1 MSKMVKCK
9 FCGKSIDKES
19 AFKEEYLT
27 DSLSIRYRYFCSE
40 ECFNEKQN
48 EVKRKEWEKEIKK
61 ENRERIR
68 VICGL
73 EEKEKNIYFQST
85 YKSIT
90 DNFSQEDIY
99 EFINKYEKDMLDIL
113 NNIDFKTVNSRIK
126 YCLSMLENQLQHY
139 IAENQLD
146 KQEPKE
152 KTEEVK
158 EVEPNFV
165 EEDFD
170 IVVNVK
176 KKEKRTLEQILNG
189 EINNE

>member
-1 MSKMVKCK
+1 MANSKTVTCRFCK
-9 FCGKSIDKES
+9 SKIPKDT
-19 AFKEEYLT
+19 AYVEEYLT
-27 DSLSIRYRYFCSE
+27 NSGVLRNNYYCSE
-40 ECFNEKQN
+40 KCYNEKQN
-48 EVKRKEWEKEIKK
+48 EIKRKEREKEIKK
-61 ENRERIR
+61 ENREKIR
-68 VICGL
+68 SICNLG
-73 EEKEKNIYFQST
+73 EKEKNIYFQST

-146 KQEPKE
+146 KQESKE

-158 EVEPNFV
+158 EVEPSFV
-165 EEDFD
+165 DEDFD

-176 KKEKRTLEQILNG
+176 KKERRDIDDILG
-189 EINNE
+189 L

>member
-1 MSKMVKCK
+1 MTKVKCK
-9 FCGKSIDKES
+9 YCKKSIDKES
-19 AFKEEYLT
+19 AFIEEYLT
-27 DSLSIRYRYFCSE
+27 DSGVLRNRYFCSE
-40 ECFNEKQN
+40 ECLKGKNE
-48 EVKRKEWEKEIKK
+48 EEERKLWLKEIKK

-68 VICGL
+68 AICGL
-73 EEKEKNIYFQST
+73 GEKEKNIYFQGT

-90 DNFSQEDIY
+90 DNFSEKDIY

-139 IAENQLD
+139 VAENQLD

-158 EVEPNFV
+158 EVEPSFV
-165 EEDFD
+165 DDDFD

-176 KKEKRTLEQILNG
+176 KKKHRDIDDILG
-189 EINNE
+189 L

>member
-1 MSKMVKCK
+1 MAKVKCK

-19 AFKEEYLT
+19 SFKEEYLT
-27 DSLSIRYRYFCSE
+27 DSLSIRYRYFCNE
-40 ECFNEKQN
+40 DCFNKKNEEIVRKQWLKQ
-48 EVKRKEWEKEIKK
+48 VKKLARDKV
-61 ENRERIR
+61 REL
-68 VICGL
+68 CDL
-73 EEKEKNIYFQST
+73 KEKEKSIYFSST
-85 YKSIT
+85 YKIIT
-90 DNFSQEDIY
+90 DKFEDELIY

-146 KQEPKE
+146 KQKSKE

-158 EVEPNFV
+158 EVEPSFTD
-165 EEDFD
+165 DFD

-176 KKEKRTLEQILNG
+176 KKERRRGIDDILG
-189 EINNE
+189 L

>member
-1 MSKMVKCK
+1 M
-9 FCGKSIDKES
+9 GKSKIVTCKYCKSKIPKDT
-19 AFKEEYLT
+19 AYVEEYLT
-27 DSLSIRYRYFCSE
+27 DTGILRNNYYC
-40 ECFNEKQN
+40 NEKCYN
-48 EVKRKEWEKEIKK
+48 DKCKEEERKLWLKEIKK

-68 VICGL
+68 TICGL
-73 EEKEKNIYFQST
+73 QEKEKNIYFQGT

-99 EFINKYEKDMLDIL
+99 EFINKYEKDILDIL

-139 IAENQLD
+139 IADRNPVE
-146 KQEPKE
+146 E

-165 EEDFD
+165 DDFD
-170 IVVNVK
+170 IVVNVEKDK
-176 KKEKRTLEQILNG
+176 KRSIDDILG
-189 EINNE
+189 L